1 MKLLTIRLDKQA
13 LRLAEQATF
22 DLRGTWIVEHMET
35 RVTPAWRVKR
45 DQMVNGQNRIPA
57 DDAGRGVGQT
67 SDGATP

>member
-1 MKLLTIRLDKQA
+1 MKADTIRLDKQA

-57 DDAGRGVGQT
+57 DDAGRGVDDNRHG
-67 SDGATP
+67 DCP